1 MDDAVSINEIEA
13 NTTVKNETTGDY
25 KLPHY
30 ALDKKIPSPS
40 LSIVA
45 REVMSGEWGQGDAR
59 DKKLVEHGHDLDEVY
74 DKIDKMYGARAL
86 PFTNYDVVI
95 AVPSLHVRQ
104 GPSFDHYVVT
114 TLIEDCTRYTIV
126 EEEIDS
132 DSNVWG
138 ALRSGLGWIN
148 LEFTKRIEG

>member
-1 MDDAVSINEIEA
+1 MDNKHER
-13 NTTVKNETTGDY
+13 TGGY

-30 ALDKKIPSPS
+30 AINQKIPLQS
-40 LSIVA
+40 LSIIA
-45 REVMSGEWGQGDAR
+45 REIMSGEWGQGDAR
-59 DKKLVEHGHDLDEVY
+59 DKRLVEKGYNLDEVY
-74 DKIDKMYGARAL
+74 AKIDQMFGTRAL
-86 PFTNYDVVI
+86 PFTNYDVI
-95 AVPSLHVRQ
+95 IIVPSLHVRQ

-114 TLIEDCTRYTIV
+114 TLIEDRTHYTII

-148 LEFTKRIEG
+148 LEFAKRVEG